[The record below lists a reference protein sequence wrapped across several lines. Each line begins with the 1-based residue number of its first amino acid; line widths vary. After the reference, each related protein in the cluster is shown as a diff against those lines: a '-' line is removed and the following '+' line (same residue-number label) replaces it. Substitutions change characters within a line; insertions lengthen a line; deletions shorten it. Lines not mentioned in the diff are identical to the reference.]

1 MKEFILYVNL
11 SSVTNSAEDRNLP
24 LIQIV
29 HEGWQSRA
37 VGIEQLN
44 EAILEI
50 ANREEN
56 RLEPIA
62 LSRVISPVN
71 RLLFHRLRRLLSRF
85 TRRNILFRVEIWDS
99 NEPGSPPIRERRRR
113 RIRREEKDWESL

>member
-1 MKEFILYVNL
+1 MKEFIMYVNL
-11 SSVTNSAEDRNLP
+11 SFVSNSAEDRNLP

-29 HEGWQSRA
+29 HEGWQSR
-37 VGIEQLN
+37 VIGIEQLS

-56 RLEPIA
+56 RPEP
-62 LSRVISPVN
+62 SVFSFISLIN
-71 RLLFHRLRRLLSRF
+71 RLLFHRLRRLFYRF
-85 TRRNILFRVEIWDS
+85 MPGNILFRVEIWDS

-113 RIRREEKDWESL
+113 RIRREEDLENL

>member
-1 MKEFILYVNL
+1 MKEFIMYVNL
-11 SSVTNSAEDRNLP
+11 SSVSNSAEDRNLP

-29 HEGWQSRA
+29 QAGIEHRSI
-37 VGIEQLN
+37 GIEQLT
-44 EAILEI
+44 EALLER

-56 RLEPIA
+56 RSEHSA
-62 LSRVISPVN
+62 LRLISPIN
-71 RLLFHRLRRLLSRF
+71 RLLSHRLRRLFYRF

-113 RIRREEKDWESL
+113 RIRREEDLENL

>member
-11 SSVTNSAEDRNLP
+11 SSVSNSAEDRNLP

-29 HEGWQSRA
+29 HEGLQSRA
-37 VGIEQLN
+37 IGIEQLN
-44 EAILEI
+44 LAILEI

-56 RLEPIA
+56 RPEYSVFRL
-62 LSRVISPVN
+62 ISPIN
-71 RLLFHRLRRLLSRF
+71 RLLSHGVRRLLSRF
-85 TRRNILFRVEIWDS
+85 MPGNILFRVEIWDG

-113 RIRREEKDWESL
+113 RIRREEDLENL

>member
-1 MKEFILYVNL
+1 MYVNL
-11 SSVTNSAEDRNLP
+11 SSVSNSAEDRNLP

-29 HEGWQSRA
+29 QAGIEHRSI
-37 VGIEQLN
+37 GIEQLT
-44 EAILEI
+44 EALLER

-56 RLEPIA
+56 RSEHSA
-62 LSRVISPVN
+62 LRLISPIN
-71 RLLFHRLRRLLSRF
+71 RLLSHRLRRLFYRF

-113 RIRREEKDWESL
+113 RIRREEDLENL

>member
-1 MKEFILYVNL
+1 M
-11 SSVTNSAEDRNLP
+11 
-24 LIQIV
+24 
-29 HEGWQSRA
+29 

-56 RLEPIA
+56 RPEHIVFRL
-62 LSRVISPVN
+62 ISPIN
-71 RLLFHRLRRLLSRF
+71 RLLSKGLRRLLSRF

-113 RIRREEKDWESL
+113 RIRREED

>member
-1 MKEFILYVNL
+1 MKEFIMYVSL
-11 SSVTNSAEDRNLP
+11 SSVSNSAEDRNLP

-37 VGIEQLN
+37 AGIEQLT
-44 EAILEI
+44 ESILEI
-50 ANREEN
+50 ADREESRPEYSVF
-56 RLEPIA
+56 RL
-62 LSRVISPVN
+62 ISPIK
-71 RLLFHRLRRLLSRF
+71 RLLSHGLRRLLSRF